1 MAKENEEILK
11 QTVKEEVWKH
21 LRNYFRMSRPGF
33 EITSNA
39 DVLNHGVCEFCLT
52 TDTAQGMQFYK
63 QGNMKTKSNKSTE
76 MYAGFDSSRDDL
88 AVGIHAENGVIYI
101 RAVNG
106 DLVLQGKNVKIDAN
120 DPQGTVSINANKEIY
135 TQAPKFQ
142 AQTTNFTIGSKKNF
156 HVFAGD
162 VKLHSEYVPA
172 ELSTGDDY
180 ILNDSLS
187 SKSLNVSD
195 IWKDASIWS

>member
-1 MAKENEEILK
+1 
-11 QTVKEEVWKH
+11 
-21 LRNYFRMSRPGF
+21 
-33 EITSNA
+33 
-39 DVLNHGVCEFCLT
+39 
-52 TDTAQGMQFYK
+52 
-63 QGNMKTKSNKSTE
+63 MKTKSNKSTE
-76 MYAGFDSSRDDL
+76 LYAGFDSSRDDL

-142 AQTTNFTIGSKKNF
+142 AQTTNFTVGSKKNF
-156 HVFAGD
+156 HIFAGD
-162 VKLHSEYVPA
+162 VKLHSEYVPT

>member
-1 MAKENEEILK
+1 M
-11 QTVKEEVWKH
+11 WKH

-39 DVLNHGVCEFCLT
+39 DVLNHGVGEFCLT

-76 MYAGFDSSRDDL
+76 LYAGFDSSRDDL

-120 DPQGTVSINANKEIY
+120 DPQGTVSINANKETKTY
-135 TQAPKFQ
+135 HLASAK
-142 AQTTNFTIGSKKNF
+142 
-156 HVFAGD
+156 
-162 VKLHSEYVPA
+162 E
-172 ELSTGDDY
+172 
-180 ILNDSLS
+180 LNDCIEDTKELLLELGFLQAHTA
-187 SKSLNVSD
+187 KQE
-195 IWKDASIWS
+195 WQK